1 MKNRFIAVAILF
13 GLQSLSHQAG
23 GAEVN
28 LSDNESE
35 PVVVTATRTART
47 AEETLSSVT
56 VITQEDIERQQATS
70 IQEVLRSVAGLSITN
85 SGGEGKL
92 SSIFI
97 RGTESD
103 QLLVIVDGVKIGSA
117 TAGSSAF
124 QLIPV
129 ELIERIEIVRGPR
142 SSLYGSEAIGGVV
155 QIFTKKGKGEL
166 RPVISLSA
174 GSFKTYKALAGLSGG
189 NDKTWYNVSISSY
202 DTEGFNAC
210 DGEPM
215 VGGCY
220 ATELDDDSYRYT
232 SGSVAAGHQLT
243 KHTKVDLNWFRSDGN
258 IKYDG
263 YYNESE
269 TVQQVAGVK
278 LSHELSNVWGLS
290 LLIGQ
295 SKDES
300 DDYSNGTFLSR
311 VNTKRNSATL
321 QSDQLINSNSELIL
335 GLDYQDDRIDST
347 TDYSVTSRS
356 NKGLY
361 MQYLHDSGVHN
372 FQVSARHDDNEQFG
386 SHNTGSLAWSTDV
399 EDDLKVI
406 ASYGTAFKAPTFND
420 LYYVDPFFPPGSNPF
435 LEPEESSTTEVGFR
449 KRTVWGSW
457 EINFYRT
464 DIDKLIVYDLA
475 LSMPEN
481 IEKASIKGAE
491 FIVQSRIMHWD
502 TQLNLSL
509 LDPENRSN
517 NGNNGNVLPRR
528 AKETAQLVFARNFQ
542 KYNLGGTIIAEGER
556 YDNAANTLKLGSY
569 YTADING
576 SYRMDR
582 DWRFGASIKN
592 IFDEDYQTVAY
603 YNTPGR
609 HYLLTVSYQPQKN
622 RETSSEAQ

>member
-1 MKNRFIAVAILF
+1 MKNRFIVAIGLF
-13 GLQSLSHQAG
+13 GFQSIFHQASS
-23 GAEVN
+23 AEVN
-28 LSDNESE
+28 LSNSESD

-70 IQEVLRSVAGLSITN
+70 IQEVLRSVAGLSVTN

-174 GSFKTYKALAGLSGG
+174 GSFKTYKALAGLSGS

-220 ATELDDDSYRYT
+220 TTEPDDDSYRYT
-232 SGSVAAGHQLT
+232 SGSFAVGHQLT
-243 KHTKVDLNWFRSDGN
+243 KHTKVDLNWLRTDGN
-258 IKYDG
+258 VKYDG
-263 YYNESE
+263 YFNESE

-278 LSHELSNVWGLS
+278 LSHELNTDWSLS
-290 LLIGQ
+290 LLVGQ

-300 DDYSNGTFLSR
+300 DDYSDGIYLSK
-311 VNTKRNSATL
+311 VNTKRNSVTL
-321 QSDQLINSNSELIL
+321 QSDQLINSNSDLIL
-335 GLDYQDDRIDST
+335 GLDYQDDRVDST
-347 TDYSVTSRS
+347 TDYSETSRS

-361 MQYLHDSGVHN
+361 VQYLRDAGVHN
-372 FQVSARHDDNEQFG
+372 FQVSARHDVNEQFG
-386 SHNTGSLAWSTDV
+386 SHNTGSLAWSTDIDG
-399 EDDLKVI
+399 ELQVI

-420 LYYVDPFFPPGSNPF
+420 LYYIDPFFPPGSNPF
-435 LEPEESSTTEVGFR
+435 LEPEESGTSEVGFR
-449 KRTVWGSW
+449 GRTVWGSW
-457 EINFYRT
+457 MINFYRT

-475 LSMPEN
+475 LSMPDN
-481 IEKASIKGAE
+481 IDKATIKGLE
-491 FIVQSRIMHWD
+491 FIVHSRIKGWD

-528 AKETAQLVFARNFQ
+528 AKETVQLVLSRNFG
-542 KYNLGGTIIAEGER
+542 KYNLGGTVIAEGER
-556 YDNAANTLKLGSY
+556 YDNAANTLKLNSY

-576 SYRMDR
+576 SYRVDH
-582 DWRFGASIKN
+582 DWRVGASIKN

-609 HYLLTVSYQPQKN
+609 YYLLTVSYQPSK
-622 RETSSEAQ
+622 